1 MKPKL
6 TRANWKQSR
15 PKDAGFSLIEVMVAM
30 TFLAIGLLGIAQLIP
45 MGMAGVTEARVRTNA
60 VQTGQAIVDSL
71 RAADYDS
78 LDAGDFSESNGRFTT
93 TWTITDNTPM
103 TGMRR
108 VDLVTTWGPDT
119 NPRTVTL
126 NTYLTRNH

>member
-1 MKPKL
+1 MKSNKHIKRKEPRR
-6 TRANWKQSR
+6 TE
-15 PKDAGFSLIEVMVAM
+15 AGFSLIEIMVAM

-45 MGMAGVTEARVRTNA
+45 FGMAGITEARVRTNA
-60 VQTGQAIVDSL
+60 VQTGQGIIDSL

-78 LDAGDFSESNGRFTT
+78 LDAGDFSLSNGRFTT
-93 TWTITDNTPM
+93 TWTITDNNPAP
-103 TGMRR
+103 GMRR
-108 VDLVTTWGPDT
+108 VDLTTTWGPDQ